1 MVSEPDTLKRVVCDA
16 EPTMALFRLPTRRR
30 KRPEIH
36 IHDVYNARGTTMTPA
51 TARPRPADTGTLAL
65 LAVSKRDRA
74 GPKCPP
80 EICDI
85 IIDFL
90 HKDTRALCACNLV
103 CRSWRAAARY
113 HLFRA
118 IKLSAGRAHA
128 FLGIL
133 SRAPGLARHV
143 RDVTVDFYA
152 KAKDSTTAVN
162 EDAAQAQA
170 RALRPVFDRL
180 RHVSI
185 LRVAA
190 LQLTAAHTALFTVLA
205 APVRILGFAGFL
217 IAPEPALLAGLLRL
231 FRSLEVL
238 ALPPY
243 CTVDEPR
250 RRVPCVP
257 ASLHT
262 LSLHLGSGVQP
273 LPELSYWVA
282 FHFTAANIR
291 HLVISASDGYSPSRR
306 LGDLLQHQLPMV
318 LRAMGPALL
327 SLSLTIPTCGLHG
340 LGACCDDVVRCSCVR
355 RRDKFAEQDPR
366 RTALAAS
373 LDQCTNLYRLIL
385 ITPPS
390 ASCSCLRA
398 SATPIPPAW
407 IPQLLGGIRTDSVRV
422 IYIGLASPR
431 NDFVP
436 RDFAWIE
443 ELSLVLSRLP
453 FRYLEKLE
461 FCLNERRHAAELNRF
476 IQREMPELRERGL
489 GVVGRKSLR
498 VVLCRSLNK

>member
-1 MVSEPDTLKRVVCDA
+1 M
-16 EPTMALFRLPTRRR
+16 
-30 KRPEIH
+30 
-36 IHDVYNARGTTMTPA
+36 
-51 TARPRPADTGTLAL
+51 
-65 LAVSKRDRA
+65 
-74 GPKCPP
+74 
-80 EICDI
+80 
-85 IIDFL
+85 
-90 HKDTRALCACNLV
+90 
-103 CRSWRAAARY
+103 
-113 HLFRA
+113 
-118 IKLSAGRAHA
+118 
-128 FLGIL
+128 
-133 SRAPGLARHV
+133 

-291 HLVISASDGYSPSRR
+291 HLVISASDGFPPSRR

-340 LGACCDDVVRCSCVR
+340 LGACYDDVVRCSCVR

-498 VVLCRSLNK
+498 VVLCKSLNK